1 MSLYIPPFISDMTGV
16 GLNMR
21 DWQHAARLYVDD
33 TYRLAP
39 KPKWMFYA
47 VFNINPNVVNA
58 QAFQDQ
64 NKRELNYLV
73 KKMDLPRY
81 TLNTENLNQYNR
93 KTTSYTRITYDPVN
107 LTFHDDN
114 LGVTN
119 GLWALYYSYY
129 FADRLNTQSPY
140 TDVNPPAYQPHTYD
154 PKGSWP
160 YRYGLDNNVSV
171 PFFSSIQLLTLSRHK
186 FTSYLLCNPK
196 ITSWQHDTVDQSE
209 GNGTIENN
217 MSLMYDAVI
226 YTTGTITV
234 DNPSGFGILHYD
246 QSQSPLNPFN
256 VIFLQGTQL
265 ADFYT
270 ANQETNN
277 PFNAL
282 DVGISR
288 LQQTQ
293 TNPYV
298 GNRLPYGYGDDL
310 NIKASNNPFTTS
322 GLSTY
327 NFGNGTNLNQ
337 TIKIVQNKNLYPV
350 YSAPN
355 EENVIN
361 QKEIKAQSINDQFAS
376 TTAGQVAPT
385 VNDVYTNNLPR
396 RTPESIESQIFGNIN
411 TGKLLPESSG
421 AVNINYF
428 IQGDAV
434 INNNITTSEIL
445 SNNPQPPD
453 VPSDPF
459 A

>member
-1 MSLYIPPFISDMTGV
+1 MALFIPPFVSELTGI

-39 KPKWMFYA
+39 KPKWLFYA
-47 VFNINPNVVNA
+47 VFNINPNVINA

-81 TLNTENLNQYNR
+81 TLNVENLNQYNR
-93 KTTSYTRITYDPVN
+93 KTTSYTRINYDPVN
-107 LTFHDDN
+107 VTFHDDN

-140 TDVNPPAYQPHTYD
+140 TDINPPAYQQHTYD
-154 PKGSWP
+154 PKAKFP
-160 YRYGLDNNVSV
+160 YRYGLDNNVTV

-209 GNGTIENN
+209 GNGVIENN
-217 MSLMYDAVI
+217 MTLAYDAVI
-226 YTTGTITV
+226 YTTGTVAI
-234 DNPSGFGILHYD
+234 DKPSGFGVLHYD
-246 QSQSPLNPFN
+246 RSQSPLNPFN
-256 VIFLQGTQL
+256 VLFLQGTEL
-265 ADFYT
+265 ASIYA
-270 ANQETNN
+270 ANEESNN
-277 PFNAL
+277 TFNPV

-288 LQQTQ
+288 LQQATS
-293 TNPYV
+293 NPYV
-298 GNRLPYGYGDDL
+298 GNRLPYGYGQNINL
-310 NIKASNNPFTTS
+310 NPSNTPFTTS
-322 GLSTY
+322 GLSSY
-327 NFGNGTNLNQ
+327 NFGSGTNLNQ
-337 TIKIVQNKNLYPV
+337 TIKVVQNNNLYPR
-350 YSAPN
+350 YSAPV

-361 QKEIKAQSINDQFAS
+361 QREIKAQGINDQFSS
-376 TTAGQVAPT
+376 TTGGQIAP
-385 VNDVYTNNLPR
+385 VVSDVYSNNLPR
-396 RTPESIESQIFGNIN
+396 STPASVESQIFGNIN
-411 TGKLLPESSG
+411 TGRSLPESSG

-434 INNNITTSEIL
+434 INNNITTEEIL
-445 SNNPQPPD
+445 SNNPQAPD
-453 VPSDPF
+453 IPDNPF